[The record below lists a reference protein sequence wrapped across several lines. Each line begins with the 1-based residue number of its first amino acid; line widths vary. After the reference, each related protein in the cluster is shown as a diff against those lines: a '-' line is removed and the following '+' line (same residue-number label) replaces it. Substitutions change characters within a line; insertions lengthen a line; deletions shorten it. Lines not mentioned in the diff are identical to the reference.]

1 LQLTLSRLQPLSI
14 NIGKKDKNKKYELH
28 KKKWK
33 YQSRKTVIT
42 KKLMV
47 EVKDF
52 KENKKL
58 SVTKIAKL
66 TGRG

>member
-1 LQLTLSRLQPLSI
+1 
-14 NIGKKDKNKKYELH
+14 
-28 KKKWK
+28 
-33 YQSRKTVIT
+33 
-42 KKLMV
+42 MV

-66 TGRG
+66 TGRGQNKIYKILKKEPNYVSYNKLVKESKKEK